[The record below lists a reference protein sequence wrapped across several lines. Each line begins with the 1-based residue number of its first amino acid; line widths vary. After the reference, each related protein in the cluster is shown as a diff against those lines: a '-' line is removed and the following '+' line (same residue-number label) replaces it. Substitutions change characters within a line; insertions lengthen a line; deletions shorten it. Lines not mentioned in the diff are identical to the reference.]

1 MDALGSIAYLALL
14 VGSCHFV
21 ARRGVRTGLT
31 YKPWFLVMLFSAGI
45 LLPWVGIYVFLFR
58 RKRVDPQIAE
68 MMKLRENLTR
78 DVAEQLKK
86 ARDDNS

>member
-1 MDALGSIAYLALL
+1 MDTLSSILILL
-14 VGSCHFV
+14 FFIGSCHFV

-31 YKPWFLVMLFSAGI
+31 YKPWFLLMLLTGGI
-45 LLPWVGIYVFLFR
+45 LIPWVGIYVFLFR